1 MQSLMTRNVGIYRNG
16 GAMAEA
22 EQKLQNLRQEYK
34 KIGKIPHWHS
44 GKAVPTVSADQMP
57 WP

>member
-1 MQSLMTRNVGIYRNG
+1 MTRNVGIYRNG